1 MTEDAA
7 RHPETTKGGGK
18 GAPNTTAV
26 VLGVLVL
33 IGVLAFVVGLF
44 GSHPGHIWQAYLI
57 NFLLWTGLAA
67 GGLLFSTVMQ
77 VAGARWSGRMAGIA
91 ESFAAF
97 FPVSFVLFL
106 ILFLGQTHI
115 FPWLHE
121 DLHGKEL
128 WLNVPFLFA
137 RDAGALLVL
146 YGVGF
151 GYLYNTL
158 RLRYGHSPGSGWL
171 REGLQRRWS
180 ENSVEASDLHR
191 RAYRWAVGYCLSFT
205 LVLSL
210 IGYDLVMAADPHW
223 ISTLFGAYTF
233 VKAFYLG
240 LGGLIF
246 IASIAY
252 LKYGEASGLTTDHF
266 HDVGKLFLA
275 FCLVWGDFFY
285 VQLVVIWYGNIPE
298 ETAYVI
304 ERTMLDPWRSAAWI
318 VFLICFVGP
327 FLILINKKIKTVP
340 PAMMALCGLVLAG
353 MYLEHLLLLGPA
365 LSHGVEHI
373 PLGLSDLFIF
383 IGFFGLMAYALTT
396 FINQFPESV
405 RLRNREAS

>member
-1 MTEDAA
+1 MTEDTA
-7 RHPETTKGGGK
+7 RHPETTRGGGS
-18 GAPNTTAV
+18 GAPNTLTIV
-26 VLGVLVL
+26 FGVLVL
-33 IGVLAFVVGLF
+33 IGGIAFLVGLF
-44 GSHPGHIWQAYLI
+44 GRHPSHIWQAYLI
-57 NFLLWTGLAA
+57 NFMLWTGLAA
-67 GGLLFSTVMQ
+67 GGVLFSAVMQ
-77 VAGARWSGRMAGIA
+77 VTEARWSGRLAGIA

-121 DLHGKEL
+121 DLHGKEV

-137 RDAGALLVL
+137 RDAAALLIL

-158 RLRYGHSPGSGWL
+158 RIRYGGSRGSGWL
-171 REGLQRRWS
+171 REELQRRWAGRAVG
-180 ENSVEASDLHR
+180 EQDLRTRAS
-191 RAYRWAVGYCLSFT
+191 RWAMGYCLSFT

-210 IGYDLVMAADPHW
+210 LGYDLVMAADPHW

-240 LGGLIF
+240 LGGLI
-246 IASIAY
+246 IAASIAY
-252 LKYGEASGLTTDHF
+252 LRHGDATGLTEKQF

-285 VQLVVIWYGNIPE
+285 VQLVVIWYGNISE

-304 ERTMLDPWRSAAWI
+304 ERTMLDPWRPAAWI
-318 VFLICFVGP
+318 VFLVCFVGP
-327 FLILINKKIKTVP
+327 FLILINRKIKTVP
-340 PAMMALCGLVLAG
+340 WAMIVLCSIVVVG

-365 LSHGVEHI
+365 LSHGAERLPI
-373 PLGLSDLFIF
+373 NLSDLFIF

-396 FINQFPESV
+396 FMNQFPETV
-405 RLRNREAS
+405 LLRKREAN